1 MLLFITLI
9 SHLRFFCFI
18 ALESEASASDFGYL
32 KAPPI
37 SKYLN
42 NTKVKN
48 LFSIAVIL
56 FLASCSG
63 ETVTTRSIKN
73 NSDKN
78 LKIVVYRDGRGSD
91 TLRLD
96 HGQSYQLSVSNSN
109 KGSDEEADCV
119 WEIDSAYTKVEGGGI
134 LTKKIQNSDNWDSES
149 EKVKTIPP
157 DYENNCIFNI
167 YNSDIE

>member
-1 MLLFITLI
+1 MCFYLLNI
-9 SHLRFFCFI
+9 SHFRFFCFI

-37 SKYLN
+37 SKYPN
-42 NTKVKN
+42 NIKVKN

-63 ETVTTRSIKN
+63 ETITTRFIKN
-73 NSDKN
+73 NSEKH

-91 TLRLD
+91 TLNLD
-96 HGQSYQLSVSNSN
+96 QGKSRQLSVSTSN

-119 WEIDSAYTKVEGGGI
+119 WEIDSAYAKVEGGGV
-134 LTKKIQNSDNWDSES
+134 LTKKIQNTDNWDSES
-149 EKVKTIPP
+149 EKVETIPP
-157 DYENNCIFNI
+157 DYENSCTFNI